1 MKKRLVLGF
10 SAFALSFALAACG
23 SGSSKSES
31 AAGAPAAEDWAVTE
45 EAAAE
50 EGLMEYYA
58 EEPME
63 SEMDGGSEAPEVN
76 DSAVSE
82 RKLIKTVDLSVETK
96 EYDALMGSLE
106 KQVEGLGGYIEALDA
121 YNGSYYGGHD
131 NRSASI
137 TARIPVEKL
146 DGFITQ
152 IGEEANIVNRN
163 ESVEDVTLQYVDLD
177 SHARM
182 LEEEQERLLE
192 LLAQAETIE
201 DIIAIES
208 RLSEVKYQL
217 ESMRSQLR
225 TYDNKVQY
233 STVYIYIEEVKE
245 LTPVVELSAG
255 ERITQGFMDSIEDII
270 YGIKEF
276 CIAFI
281 INIPYIIVWAVIIA
295 VLAFVVIKIIRFADK
310 RSARLFEEAKKQKE
324 ILVSKK
330 TAQASED
337 GKTPYVKRPS
347 VKDKGNKIPD
357 TDTAQA
363 DRTE

>member
-1 MKKRLVLGF
+1 MKKRLVLGL
-10 SAFALSFALAACG
+10 SAIVLSFALAACG
-23 SGSSKSES
+23 SSNSKSES
-31 AAGAPAAEDWAVTE
+31 AAGAPAADWAVTE

-50 EGLMEYYA
+50 EGLVEYYA

-63 SEMDGGSEAPEVN
+63 AEMDGGSEAPEVN
-76 DSAVSE
+76 ESAVSE

-121 YNGSYYGGHD
+121 YNGSYYGGRD

-137 TARIPVEKL
+137 TVRIPVEKL

-255 ERITQGFMDSIEDII
+255 ERISQGFVESIEDIA
-270 YGIKEF
+270 YSIKEF

-281 INIPYIIVWAVIIA
+281 INIPYIIVWAVILV
-295 VLAFVVIKIIRFADK
+295 VLVFVVLKIIKFADK
-310 RSARLFEEAKKQKE
+310 RSARLMEEARKQKE
-324 ILVSKK
+324 SLVSKK
-330 TAQASED
+330 TTPAAED

-347 VKDKGNKIPD
+347 VKDKGIGTPD
-357 TDTAQA
+357 TDTAQS